1 MNKKKE
7 KEIEKNSDRFVKR
20 VYKSLLLTV
29 AIVFLSFYTFGFV
42 MTLISGSSGDTPVIL
57 SSVMGCILTVLI
69 CTFTILDEIKKL
81 K

>member
-1 MNKKKE
+1 MDLKKE

-42 MTLISGSSGDTPVIL
+42 MTFISGNSGDTTVIL
-57 SSVMGCILTVLI
+57 SSVMGCIFTVLI

-81 K
+81 R